1 MIAPR
6 FTYGAD
12 PMPIRRRDKSREHK
26 ETQRKNINRI
36 TEQLNED
43 LATKLGLSV
52 EELKKVKL
60 AAKPTR

>member
-1 MIAPR
+1 MPTQPR
-6 FTYGAD
+6 SRSPD
-12 PMPIRRRDKSREHK
+12 NRRARKA
-26 ETQRKNINRI
+26 TQRKNINKI

-52 EELKKVKL
+52 GELKAKL